1 MDRDKQEAS
10 GSRVPGAQSIDRALD
25 VLACF
30 LDREEM
36 GITELTQRTN
46 LSASTTHRIVQ
57 ALTVRGYLRQ
67 STASDR
73 YHLGPA
79 AIVLGQA
86 ARRTHGL
93 ERALPALEDLGQLT
107 GESVNLG
114 LRDGDQVVVVLHVR
128 SPQPLRFDQPVGTR
142 RSLHSTSMGK
152 ALLAF
157 APGPHGPSAG
167 GASGSGTGA
176 GNMLPPVT
184 ANTITDPTEF
194 AAHLDEV
201 RRLGYSTDAEESVTG
216 VSCLGAPILNA
227 QGEAIAAIAVQGP
240 TARLSL
246 VDRSLLAKRVLRTA
260 ERIAES
266 LELDPFGHLWGQ
278 SED

>member
-1 MDRDKQEAS
+1 MAHDKQATT
-10 GSRVPGAQSIDRALD
+10 GAKVAGAQSIDRALD

-30 LDREEM
+30 LERSEL
-36 GITELTQRTN
+36 GITDLTQKTG

-57 ALTVRGYLRQ
+57 ALTVRGYLQ
-67 STASDR
+67 QNIASER

-93 ERALPALEDLGQLT
+93 ERALPALEELGQLT

-157 APGPHGPSAG
+157 APESIAG
-167 GASGSGTGA
+167 EQPGSLAPMT
-176 GNMLPPVT
+176 T
-184 ANTITDPTEF
+184 NTITDKTEL
-194 AAHLDEV
+194 AAHLEEV
-201 RRLGYSTDAEESVTG
+201 RRVGYSTDAEESVTG
-216 VSCLGAPILNA
+216 VSCLGAPILNSS
-227 QGEAIAAIAVQGP
+227 GEAIAAIAVQGP

-246 VDRSLLAKRVLRTA
+246 VDRALLTKRVLRTA
-260 ERIAES
+260 EQIAES
-266 LELDPFGHLWGQ
+266 LELDEVGHLWGQ
-278 SED
+278 TED